1 MLSDNGKFSKFNIQL
16 FGLSTVTF
24 KKILHRTIP
33 HWYSSWKVAE
43 YTIPKHS
50 TFAYGL
56 FWAKGKWEVAGIKK
70 SSLLFLIGSKLGYK
84 FVQVYPFPLYQKGQ
98 KLITLGTYEPRDDI
112 KGIHRANLADTGTY
126 LPLCSVAQLC
136 LTLCDPLDCSLSS
149 TTRFLIYLIF
159 HDQLPLEAKSPLLLS
174 FQISKN
180 LLFFC

>member
-84 FVQVYPFPLYQKGQ
+84 LVQVYPFPLYQKGQ

-149 TTRFLIYLIF
+149 TTRFLIYS
-159 HDQLPLEAKSPLLLS
+159 KSQELLRMDRASLVA
-174 FQISKN
+174 QW
-180 LLFFC
+180 